1 MKHIVAWLSAAM
13 VVILLMIAGI
23 IFSMF
28 TPSNLQQQ
36 NYNSMDLPGQRVIV
50 TEENFPVYL
59 SSTSLVNDLPS
70 GASILLRTENK
81 TYAVEKGTVTEGS
94 LASPDMIITLPAS
107 YIPKLSNGFCSTMQ
121 QAYSNGDLSFSLNIG
136 SISAA
141 WKYRNMMKYK
151 SCLGI

>member
-1 MKHIVAWLSAAM
+1 MKHVVAWLSAAII
-13 VVILLMIAGI
+13 VVILIIAGV

-28 TPSNLQQQ
+28 TSSSLQSQNLG
-36 NYNSMDLPGQRVIV
+36 LPGQKIIV
-50 TEENFPVYL
+50 TEENFPAYL

-70 GASILLRTENK
+70 GALILLRTENK

-94 LASPDMIITLPAS
+94 LANPDIIISLPSS
-107 YIPKLSNGFCSTMQ
+107 YIPKLSDGFCSTMQ
-121 QAYSNGDLSFSLNIG
+121 QAYANKDLSFSLNIG